1 MNLDH
6 LRAFLEVAATGNFNR
21 AAERL
26 HVTQSTISTRIK
38 ALEERL
44 DQTLFTRLR
53 NGAQL
58 TSAGH
63 QIHRYIELS
72 VRAWDQARQEAALP
86 DALDRSFGIGVQFS
100 LWERLIPAWIAWM
113 RGQAGDTAVKV
124 EADYSDSLIRQVAD
138 GILDL
143 AVVYLPRNLPG
154 LVVETLMDEA
164 LIMVANAPRRVS
176 PGWVEDYVFVDW
188 GDEYRALHSRAFP
201 EMRVASVSVG
211 LGSIGLQ
218 HILTHGGCGY
228 FLEHSVAPLIDRGV
242 LHRVEGAP
250 SFSRPAFVVYPA
262 AAPNADLID
271 IAVAGLKAAI
281 V

>member
-6 LRAFLEVAATGNFNR
+6 MRAFLEVAATGNFNR

-26 HVTQSTISTRIK
+26 NVTQSTISTRIK

-44 DQTLFTRLR
+44 DRKLFMRLR

-58 TSAGH
+58 TSAGQ
-63 QIHRYIELS
+63 QIRRYIELS

-86 DALDRSFGIGVQFS
+86 DSLDRSFGIGVQFS
-100 LWERLIPAWIAWM
+100 LWERIIPVWLAWM
-113 RGQAGDTAVKV
+113 RGQAGDTAVTV
-124 EADYSDSLIRQVAD
+124 EADYSDSLNRQVAD

-143 AVVYLPRNLPG
+143 AVVYVPRTLSG
-154 LVVETLMDEA
+154 LIVETLMDEA
-164 LIMVANAPRRVS
+164 LVMVASAPRRI
-176 PGWVEDYVFVDW
+176 GARWMEDYVFVDW
-188 GDEYRALHSRAFP
+188 GEEYRALHSRAFP
-201 EMRVASVSVG
+201 EMRAASVSVG

-250 SFSRPAFVVYPA
+250 SFSRPAFIVYPA
-262 AAPNADLID
+262 TAPNADLID
-271 IAVAGLKAAI
+271 LAIAGLKAA
-281 V
+281 VA

>member
-1 MNLDH
+1 MNLEH
-6 LRAFLEVAATGNFNR
+6 MRTFLEVAATGNFNR

-26 HVTQSTISTRIK
+26 NVTQSTVSTRIK

-44 DQTLFTRLR
+44 DQALFARLR

-58 TSAGH
+58 TPAGH

-86 DALDRSFGIGVQFS
+86 ESLDRSFGLGVQFS

-124 EADYSDSLIRQVAD
+124 EADYSESLNRQVAD

-143 AVVYLPRNLPG
+143 AVVYLPRSQPG

-164 LIMVANAPRRVS
+164 LVMVSNSPRQVS
-176 PGWVEDYVFVDW
+176 AGWVEDYVFVDW
-188 GDEYRALHSRAFP
+188 GDEYRAMHSRAFP
-201 EMRVASVSVG
+201 DMGVAAVSVG

-218 HILTHGGCGY
+218 HILTHGGAGY
-228 FLEHSVAPLIDRGV
+228 FLEHTVAPLIARGV
-242 LHRVEGAP
+242 LYPVEGAP
-250 SFSRPAFVVYPA
+250 GFTRPAYIVYPA
-262 AAPNADLID
+262 SAPNAGLTE
-271 IAVAGLKAAI
+271 IAVEGLKAAI
-281 V
+281 K

>member
-6 LRAFLEVAATGNFNR
+6 MRAFLEVAATGNFNR

-26 HVTQSTISTRIK
+26 NVTQSTISTRIK

-44 DQTLFTRLR
+44 DQTLFARLH

-58 TSAGH
+58 TPAGH

-72 VRAWDQARQEAALP
+72 VRAWDHARQEAALP
-86 DALDRSFGIGVQFS
+86 DALGRSFGIGVQFS

-124 EADYSDSLIRQVAD
+124 EADYSDSLNRQVAD

-164 LIMVANAPRRVS
+164 LVMVSNTPRRAS

-228 FLEHSVAPLIDRGV
+228 FLEHSVTPLIARGV
-242 LHRVEGAP
+242 LHLIEDAP
-250 SFSRPAFVVYPA
+250 RFSRPAFIVYPA
-262 AAPNADLID
+262 AALNAALIALA
-271 IAVAGLKAAI
+271 IAGLKAAI
-281 V
+281 A